1 MRNGECG
8 FKATTG
14 QIRQNRCIGFLQ
26 ADQVVDLP
34 GMEALMRRIL
44 VWPGVTGWFTAN
56 RKV

>member
-26 ADQVVDLP
+26 TDQVVDLP
-34 GMEALMRRIL
+34 GLDALVRRII
-44 VWPGVTGWFTAN
+44 VGPDMTGWFIAN
-56 RKV
+56 WQI